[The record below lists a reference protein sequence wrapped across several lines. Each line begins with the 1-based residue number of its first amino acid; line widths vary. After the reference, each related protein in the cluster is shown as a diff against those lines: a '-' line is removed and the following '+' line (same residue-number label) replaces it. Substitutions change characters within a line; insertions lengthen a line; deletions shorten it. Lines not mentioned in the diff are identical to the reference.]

1 MLPIDAAAVSDAV
14 IGKGYTSGQPAGE
27 VQHPT
32 SREADPKEDPMVEQ
46 ALSMLD
52 LEYQRCIAAEAARRE
67 HAPAL
72 GTEDIAEAT
81 EAAEAAGYG
90 AIGSIPCA
98 FSDDDDD
105 DNDEDG
111 GFAYAALEN
120 DSDVEDMDAS
130 SSSAGMVRTSDGVP
144 AGRLASSS
152 SAVAGSDGDEHRPE
166 DIPEAVVSA
175 AEGHAAAL
183 LQERRSNG
191 GGGGGGGGGDGS
203 SGGGSGGDSAAS
215 TAADLSS
222 SFAGEWTADFPSLSS
237 SNGKDIQIMG
247 TAAGDEEA
255 AVEVSDSARPSP
267 QPLAPDQVATIK
279 QVMAGLSLAPPP
291 PAWASTVPE
300 SVWMHE
306 ILRRDGG
313 ATQGVR
319 GRGGSMRSER
329 GGRGGAGG
337 DSISDSS

>member
-1 MLPIDAAAVSDAV
+1 MASVDSVAEWRHPYKYRVIKNTSALKEKCRNGERGVTSASRGRLLRERSADTQNRGIMLPTMYITVSDAV

-183 LQERRSNG
+183 LQERRSDG
-191 GGGGGGGGGDGS
+191 GGGGGGGGGDGG

-215 TAADLSS
+215 S
-222 SFAGEWTADFPSLSS
+222 
-237 SNGKDIQIMG
+237 
-247 TAAGDEEA
+247 
-255 AVEVSDSARPSP
+255 
-267 QPLAPDQVATIK
+267 
-279 QVMAGLSLAPPP
+279 
-291 PAWASTVPE
+291 
-300 SVWMHE
+300 
-306 ILRRDGG
+306 RRLVLL
-313 ATQGVR
+313 VR
-319 GRGGSMRSER
+319 R
-329 GGRGGAGG
+329 
-337 DSISDSS
+337 